1 MKVYEIITDRI
12 MKKLEEGT
20 VPWRKPWNA
29 SAGLPKNL
37 VSRKEYRG
45 INVFL
50 TGSQGYESPYWLTF
64 KQAKALGGCVREGE
78 KGTPIVYCDTF
89 KKEVVGKDG
98 ELAEKQMSFLR
109 YYTVFNMAQV
119 DGVEAP
125 ASSIVERP
133 FNPIKECEKLVA
145 DMPHPPELKVGV
157 GGRAFYRSSEDAVYM
172 PRAELFVSD
181 EEYYSTLFHELVH
194 STGHETRLNRR
205 PSTEHRSFGDE
216 AYSKE
221 ELVAEM
227 GASFLSATAGIEN
240 ATLDNSAAYIQGW
253 LAALRDDKK
262 MVILAAAAAQK
273 ASDYI
278 LNYVPAVAI
287 AQAA

>member
-20 VPWRKPWNA
+20 VPWRRPWNA

-125 ASSIVERP
+125 ASDTVERA
-133 FNPIKECEKLVA
+133 FNPITECERIVS
-145 DMPHPPELKVGV
+145 DMPFPPALKTGNE
-157 GGRAFYRSSEDAVYM
+157 RAFYRSSEDAVYM

-205 PSTEHRSFGDE
+205 PSTDRRSFGDE

-227 GASFLSATAGIEN
+227 GASFLSATAGIED

-253 LAALRDDKK
+253 LKALRDDKK
-262 MVILAAAAAQK
+262 LVILAAAAAQK

-278 LNYVPAVAI
+278 LNNVPAAAL

>member
-12 MKKLEEGT
+12 LRKLEEGT
-20 VPWRKPWNA
+20 VPWRMPWNA
-29 SAGLPKNL
+29 SAGIPRNL
-37 VSRKEYRG
+37 ISRKEYRG

-64 KQAKALGGCVREGE
+64 KQAKELGGYVKEGA

-89 KKEVVGKDG
+89 KKEVLGKDG
-98 ELAEKQMSFLR
+98 EVEEREMSFLR
-109 YYTVFNMAQV
+109 YYTVFNVAQV
-119 DGVEAP
+119 DGIETPPSNV
-125 ASSIVERP
+125 VERP
-133 FNPIKECEKLVA
+133 FNPIGECEKIVA

-205 PSTEHRSFGDE
+205 PSKELRSFGDE

-227 GASFLSATAGIEN
+227 GASFLCATAGIED

-253 LAALRDDKK
+253 LKALRDDKK
-262 MVILAAAAAQK
+262 LVILAAAAAQR

-278 LNYVPAVAI
+278 LSRLPVIAM

>member
-12 MKKLEEGT
+12 LRKLEEGT
-20 VPWRKPWNA
+20 VPWRRPWNA

-64 KQAKALGGCVREGE
+64 KQAREFGGYVKEGA

-98 ELAEKQMSFLR
+98 EVEEREMSFLR
-109 YYTVFNMAQV
+109 YYTVFNVAQV
-119 DGVEAP
+119 DGIEVP
-125 ASSIVERP
+125 ASGVVERP
-133 FNPIKECEKLVA
+133 FNPISECEKIVS
-145 DMPHPPELKVGV
+145 DMPHPPQLKVGV
-157 GGRAFYRSSEDAVYM
+157 GGRAFYRSSEDTVYM
-172 PRAELFVSD
+172 PRAELFMSD
-181 EEYYSTLFHELVH
+181 EEYYSTLFHELCH
-194 STGHETRLNRR
+194 STAHPTRLNRR
-205 PSTEHRSFGDE
+205 PSTERRSFGDD

-227 GASFLSATAGIEN
+227 GASFLSAITGIEP
-240 ATLDNSAAYIQGW
+240 ATLDNSTAYIQGW
-253 LAALRDDKK
+253 LKALRDDRKL
-262 MVILAAAAAQK
+262 VILAAAAAQR
-273 ASDYI
+273 ATDYI
-278 LNYVPAVAI
+278 LSKVPAEAL
-287 AQAA
+287 ALAA

>member
-12 MKKLEEGT
+12 MRKLEEGT
-20 VPWRKPWNA
+20 VPWRRPWNA
-29 SAGLPKNL
+29 DAGLPKNM

-64 KQAKALGGCVREGE
+64 KQAKVLGGSVREGE

-125 ASSIVERP
+125 ASETVERA
-133 FNPIKECEKLVA
+133 FNPIMECERIVS
-145 DMPHPPELKVGV
+145 DMPFPPALRTGN
-157 GGRAFYRSSEDAVYM
+157 GRAFYRSSEDAVYM
-172 PRAELFVSD
+172 PRAELFLSD

-205 PSTEHRSFGDE
+205 PSTDRRSFGDE

-227 GASFLSATAGIEN
+227 GASFLCATSGIEN

-253 LAALRDDKK
+253 LKALRDDKK

-278 LNYVPAVAI
+278 LNSVPAVAM

>member
-12 MKKLEEGT
+12 MKKLEDGT
-20 VPWRKPWNA
+20 VPWRMPWNA
-29 SAGLPKNL
+29 NAGLPKNL

-64 KQAKALGGCVREGE
+64 KQARELGGYVKEGA
-78 KGTPIVYCDTF
+78 KGTPIVYCEHYT
-89 KKEVVGKDG
+89 KEVVKGD
-98 ELAEKQMSFLR
+98 EVEEREISFLR
-109 YYTVFNMAQV
+109 YYTVFNVAQV
-119 DGVEAP
+119 DGIETPPSNVT
-125 ASSIVERP
+125 ERP
-133 FNPIKECEKLVA
+133 FNPINECEKIVA

-194 STGHETRLNRR
+194 ATAHETRLNRR
-205 PSTEHRSFGDE
+205 PSTERRSFGDE

-227 GASFLSATAGIEN
+227 GASFLCATAGIED

-253 LAALRDDKK
+253 LEALRDDKK
-262 MVILAAAAAQK
+262 LVILAAAAAQK

>member
-20 VPWRKPWNA
+20 VPWRRPWNA

-37 VSRKEYRG
+37 LSRKEYRG

-125 ASSIVERP
+125 ASGIVERP
-133 FNPIKECEKLVA
+133 FNPIRECEKVVA
-145 DMPHPPELKVGV
+145 DMPHPPVMKQGV
-157 GGRAFYRSSEDAVYM
+157 GGRAFYRSSEDVVYM
-172 PRAELFVSD
+172 PRA
-181 EEYYSTLFHELVH
+181 EYYSTLFHELVH

-205 PSTEHRSFGDE
+205 PSTERRSFGDE

-227 GASFLSATAGIEN
+227 GASFLCATAGIED

-253 LAALRDDKK
+253 LKALRDDKK
-262 MVILAAAAAQK
+262 LVILAAAAAQK

-278 LNYVPAVAI
+278 LNNVPAAAM

>member
-20 VPWRKPWNA
+20 IPWRMPWNA
-29 SAGLPKNL
+29 RAGLPKNL

-50 TGSQGYESPYWLTF
+50 TGSQGYESPYWLTY
-64 KQAKALGGCVREGE
+64 KQAKELGGNVREGQ

-98 ELAEKQMSFLR
+98 EVEEREMSFLR
-109 YYTVFNMAQV
+109 YYTVFNVAQV
-119 DGVEAP
+119 DGIEAP
-125 ASSIVERP
+125 TSGVVERP
-133 FNPIKECEKLVA
+133 FNPINECEKIVA
-145 DMPHPPELKVGV
+145 DMPHPPELKVGI
-157 GGRAFYRSSEDAVYM
+157 GSRAFYRSSEDTVYM

-194 STGHETRLNRR
+194 ATAHETRLNRR
-205 PSTEHRSFGDE
+205 PSTERRSFGDE

-227 GASFLSATAGIEN
+227 GASFLCATAGIED

-253 LAALRDDKK
+253 LKALMDDKK
-262 MVILAAAAAQK
+262 LVILAAAAAQR
-273 ASDYI
+273 ATDYI
-278 LNYVPAVAI
+278 LSKVPAEAVAL
-287 AQAA
+287 AA

>member
-12 MKKLEEGT
+12 LKKLEEGT
-20 VPWRKPWNA
+20 VPWRRPWNA

-125 ASSIVERP
+125 ASDTVERA
-133 FNPIKECEKLVA
+133 FNPITECERIVS
-145 DMPHPPELKVGV
+145 DMPFPPALKTGNE
-157 GGRAFYRSSEDAVYM
+157 RAFYRSSEDAVYM

-205 PSTEHRSFGDE
+205 PSTERRSFGDE

-227 GASFLSATAGIEN
+227 GASFLCATAGIED

-253 LAALRDDKK
+253 LKALRDDKK
-262 MVILAAAAAQK
+262 LVILAAAAAQK

-278 LNYVPAVAI
+278 LNNVPAVAL

>member
-12 MKKLEEGT
+12 MRKLEEGT
-20 VPWRKPWNA
+20 VPWHRPWNA
-29 SAGLPKNL
+29 SAGLPKNV

-64 KQAKALGGCVREGE
+64 KQAKVLGGSVREGE

-89 KKEVVGKDG
+89 KKEVIGKDG

-109 YYTVFNMAQV
+109 YYTVFNLSQV

-125 ASSIVERP
+125 ASEAVDRP
-133 FNPIKECEKLVA
+133 FNPIVECERIVLE
-145 DMPHPPELKVGV
+145 MPFPPVLRTGN
-157 GGRAFYRSSEDAVYM
+157 GRAFYRSSEDAVYM
-172 PRAELFVSD
+172 PQPELFHSD

-205 PSTEHRSFGDE
+205 PSSERRSFGDE

-253 LAALRDDKK
+253 LKALRDDKK
-262 MVILAAAAAQK
+262 LVILAAAAAQK

-278 LNYVPAVAI
+278 LNTVPAVAL

>member
-20 VPWRKPWNA
+20 VPWRMPWNA
-29 SAGLPKNL
+29 SAGHPKNF
-37 VSRKEYRG
+37 VSRKEYWG

-64 KQAKALGGCVREGE
+64 KQAKELGGYVKEGA

-98 ELAEKQMSFLR
+98 EVEERELSFLR
-109 YYTVFNMAQV
+109 YYTVFNVAQV
-119 DGVEAP
+119 DGIEVP
-125 ASSIVERP
+125 ASDVAERP
-133 FNPIKECEKLVA
+133 FSPIHECERIVA
-145 DMPHPPELKVGV
+145 DMPFPPAIKTGSD
-157 GGRAFYRSSEDAVYM
+157 RAFYRSSEDTVYM

-181 EEYYSTLFHELVH
+181 EEYYSTLFHEIVH
-194 STGHETRLNRR
+194 ATGHKTRLNRR
-205 PSTEHRSFGDE
+205 PSTERRSFGDE

-227 GASFLSATAGIEN
+227 GASFLSAIAGIEP

-253 LAALRDDKK
+253 LKALRDDRKL
-262 MVILAAAAAQK
+262 VILAAAAAQR
-273 ASDYI
+273 ATDYI
-278 LNYVPAVAI
+278 LSKVPAEAVAL
-287 AQAA
+287 AA